1 MNGGE
6 RRGGKTPAPLS
17 VSRRWFLAGLAALPA
32 APVLARS
39 NGFTIEGRGVQGGW
53 LRGTAPVGTVGL
65 TLNGQP
71 VPLAET
77 PAEKERFFLAFD
89 RDAGP
94 AHHLVATLADGAVR
108 ILPLTVEPR
117 AWRIEHVNTPLRPG
131 KLPDAQFQRIRDAEL
146 QRIRAARAVGSA
158 AQGWRQDFAWPA
170 NGRISGRFGS
180 QRIYQGKPGAY
191 HSGLDI
197 AGPVGT
203 PFAAPADGVV
213 VLAAA
218 APFTLEGLL
227 LMVDHGM
234 GLNSAFLHCSAIVV
248 KEGDSVSRGQPI
260 GRIGATG
267 RATGPHLHWS
277 MKWRESRL
285 DPLLFLDGEP

>member
-1 MNGGE
+1 MRGE
-6 RRGGKTPAPLS
+6 ACAEGP

-32 APVLARS
+32 APVLAQS
-39 NGFTIEGRGVQGGW
+39 SGFIIEGRGIQGGW
-53 LRGTAPVGTVGL
+53 LRGTVPVGTVGL
-65 TLNGQP
+65 TLNGEP
-71 VPLAET
+71 VELAE
-77 PAEKERFFLAFD
+77 AGRFFLAFD

-94 AHHLVATLADGAVR
+94 AHHLVATLADGTVR

-131 KLPDAQFQRIRDAEL
+131 KLLDAEFRRLRNAEL
-146 QRIRAARAVGSA
+146 QRISAARAMSTA

-203 PFAAPADGVV
+203 PFVAPADGVV
-213 VLAAA
+213 ILAAA

-234 GLNSAFLHCSAIVV
+234 GLNSAFLHCSAISV
-248 KEGDSVSRGQPI
+248 KEGDSVSRGQQI

-277 MKWRESRL
+277 MKWRDSRL
-285 DPLLFLDGEP
+285 DPLVFLTGEP